1 VLSIPV
7 DKPFYRND
15 IQGLRGFAVLLIVI
29 YHSGFTLPGGY
40 VGVDVFFVIS
50 GFVITQLL
58 IREISAKTPR
68 SLFHFYKRRLK
79 RLLPA
84 SSIAVAIVVM
94 FSFLALAPENL
105 LAVSTLAKST
115 VFLGANF
122 NVLSGPGYFSSK
134 NPLEH
139 MWSLAVE
146 EQFYLFYPV
155 FILTVWHF
163 FGRSKHFLQILAFAL
178 FSIGMVSFIGNILL
192 SNGRISVYVSEY
204 FHTTPERFAFFMMPT
219 RVWEFFAGAIIALFP
234 LRLARER
241 PIFYNISTLVG
252 FLAIL
257 FASITY
263 DAATKFPGI
272 AALLPVCG
280 TVLIIAHS
288 PRVQIAQKVLTSRVM
303 LYFGAISYSWYLW
316 HWPAIVFSQILYPR
330 SSMALISAIALSL
343 GIANFSYKLVES
355 KFRVQLNGGGQWHSV
370 WVLAISLCVLSPSLA
385 AQFTPFLQ
393 KQIHSQSDS
402 FEPTFSESRGC
413 HDSNANISPSCII
426 QNETTNVT
434 VFLVGDSHANAASD
448 GISSAATGARVNF
461 AVQSFNGCPPFPI
474 KTGDGCSSY
483 RAIIEQTIKD
493 LNPTVVVLAVAID
506 AYVDRDF
513 NITKEVQP
521 EYISNYV
528 EYVRY
533 LVNDGR
539 KVFVLL
545 EVPRMS
551 VSGQRS
557 ILRKKLATKT
567 TSLAKQHRREAWLG
581 LLNTQLSTLPNVE
594 LIDTENIFCRSGTCY
609 PRQDGLLLYW
619 DPTHLT
625 VAGSH
630 LLTPIFSEK
639 FQVLFQTR

>member
-1 VLSIPV
+1 MLGISV

-58 IREISAKTPR
+58 IREFSAKTPG
-68 SLFHFYKRRLK
+68 SLFYFYKRRLK

-84 SSIAVAIVVM
+84 SSIAVATVVM

-105 LAVSTLAKST
+105 RAVSTLARST
-115 VFLGANF
+115 VFFGANF
-122 NVLSGPGYFSSK
+122 NVLSGPGYFSST

-155 FILTVWHF
+155 FILAIWHF
-163 FGRSKHFLQILAFAL
+163 FGGSKHFLQILAFAL

-192 SNGRISVYVSEY
+192 SNGLISVGISKLMM
-204 FHTTPERFAFFMMPT
+204 ERFAFFMMPT
-219 RVWEFFAGAIIALFP
+219 RVWEFFAGAFIALFP
-234 LRLARER
+234 LRLAGER

-263 DAATKFPGI
+263 DAATKFPGV

-288 PRVQIAQKVLTSRVM
+288 PRVQIAQRVLASRGM

-330 SSMALISAIALSL
+330 SSIALIFAIALSL
-343 GIANFSYKLVES
+343 VIATFSYNLVES
-355 KFRVQLNGGGQWHSV
+355 KFRVQLDKGTRQWHSV
-370 WVLAISLCVLSPSLA
+370 WIIAIALCVISPSLA
-385 AQFTPFLQ
+385 TQFTPFLQ
-393 KQIHSQSDS
+393 KQIDSQSDS
-402 FEPTFSESRGC
+402 FEMTFSESRQC
-413 HDSNANISPSCII
+413 HDLKVNISPSCII
-426 QNETTNVT
+426 QNGATNVT

-448 GISSAATGARVNF
+448 GIASAATGSRVDF

-474 KTGDGCSSY
+474 KTGDGCSGK
-483 RAIIEQTIKD
+483 RAIIEQTINK

-513 NITKEVQP
+513 NIAKEIQP

-545 EVPRMS
+545 EVPKVS

-557 ILRKKLATKT
+557 ILRKNLSTKT
-567 TSLAKQHRREAWLG
+567 TSLTEQHRREAWLG
-581 LLNTQLSTLPNVE
+581 MLNTQLSTLPNVE
-594 LIDTENIFCRSGTCY
+594 LIETENIFCRVGTCY
-609 PRQDGLLLYW
+609 PRQDGILLYW

-630 LLTPIFSEK
+630 LLAPIFSEK
-639 FQVLFQTR
+639 FQGLFQIR